1 MTIFISTF
9 DNNFIGMKQL
19 FGILGVFLCLFISC
33 DNPKKTTKVINIK
46 DSIENSERIINT
58 VNVTLISSAKK
69 DLDDWQEYT
78 ILDEFLIK
86 YYNISYYDALENAK
100 ELSGLVKNLKD
111 SLRVDKINKK
121 NVVARINTL
130 ENEALR
136 LADMATI
143 TSISDDEV
151 KMEVD
156 KIVELFDALNSKINT
171 IYKTEELQNSLDIDT
186 EVPIEV
192 EEERGV
198 KFKKRM
204 SAKPRLGSSKN
215 KTINNEKD

>member
-1 MTIFISTF
+1 
-9 DNNFIGMKQL
+9 MKQL
-19 FGILGVFLCLFISC
+19 YSILGVFLLLLASC
-33 DNPKKTTKVINIK
+33 NNTQKINKTIDVK
-46 DSIENSERIINT
+46 DSIEDSNRIINT

-78 ILDEFLIK
+78 NLDDFFIK
-86 YYNISYYDALENAK
+86 YYNISHYEALENAK

-111 SLRVDKINKK
+111 SLRIDKLNKK
-121 NVVARINTL
+121 NVVARINVL

-143 TSISDDEV
+143 PSITNNEV
-151 KMEVD
+151 KIEVD

-171 IYKTEELQNSLDIDT
+171 IYRAEELQKSLEIDT
-186 EVPIEV
+186 EIPIDVEV
-192 EEERGV
+192 EKGV
-198 KFKKRM
+198 KYKKRTA
-204 SAKPRLGSSKN
+204 AKPRSIPLKN

>member
-1 MTIFISTF
+1 
-9 DNNFIGMKQL
+9 MKQL